1 MNAHRFVVGADH
13 PDVGTP
19 TLRVDAHRHRH
30 GPYSAAGAVVRAIV
44 PTIDD
49 AGLLQH
55 HDIEILTVAPS
66 LGSVLTNARP
76 TLTSTA
82 SAEERTRF
90 YPRARTRR
98 VAHGLIDLLNEV
110 VRRGGEPW
118 TLVVDHVDGADA
130 TDAEWLA
137 APAAARRPA
146 ADRRP
151 DRADRRPDRRPHGGR
166 ASAPP
171 RSSGRRPTGAPTTP
185 LDGAARFV
193 ASDGTDGRWRSAY
206 DALGASARAALH
218 DARAEHLASAGDDAA
233 RLGALPYHLTRG
245 SDPRGRGVEALL
257 GAVEHCVLMGFYDA
271 VIELGRGRRST
282 SSTGTSGRRT
292 AGSWWPR

>member
-13 PDVGTP
+13 PDVDTP

-66 LGSVLTNARP
+66 LGAVLTNARP

-130 TDAEWLA
+130 TDAEWLTHLL
-137 APAAARRPA
+137 RR
-146 ADRRP
+146 ADPLLTRRP
-151 DRADRRPDRRPHGGR
+151 DRTDRGADRRPHGGR
-166 ASAPP
+166 VPLRRGRAGGTRRARRRRHSTAPP
-171 RSSGRRPTGAPTTP
+171 GSS
-185 LDGAARFV
+185 
-193 ASDGTDGRWRSAY
+193 
-206 DALGASARAALH
+206 
-218 DARAEHLASAGDDAA
+218 
-233 RLGALPYHLTRG
+233 
-245 SDPRGRGVEALL
+245 
-257 GAVEHCVLMGFYDA
+257 
-271 VIELGRGRRST
+271 
-282 SSTGTSGRRT
+282 RRT
-292 AGSWWPR
+292 APTGGGDRRTTPSGRAPAPRSTTPAPSTSRRRATTQPGSAPCRTTSRAAAIPAGGASRRCWSPSSTAC